1 MTKKGYSLLTTKQK
15 AEFDAL
21 VDGAKTAQSEGKLMF
36 KDIQRELKKRGG
48 DPKSMGPMPTDLTF
62 DVRKALLRVLSE
74 DKDVD
79 NRLKG
84 ARKELSDFKNKIRK
98 EYVDIRKEAGFLPQ
112 RNIRKKKSLLK
123 ADK

>member
-1 MTKKGYSLLTTKQK
+1 MTKKGYSLLTTKQQ

-21 VDGAKTAQSEGKLMF
+21 VDEAKTAQSEGKLMF

-48 DPKSMGPMPTDLTF
+48 DGVGSMPTDLTF